1 MRVLVSLSVAFS
13 LASFATAQFEGWEP
27 GPATPGIGPIPATW
41 TSVNNSPGGPGTNT
55 NWQVRNDSY
64 AFPANSG
71 TTYAWSNYNSST
83 GANDISKYL
92 ISPLVTFNNGDTI
105 SFFTRTITNPAQYP
119 DRLRLVYNT
128 TGSTLPADFTN
139 VLVTVN
145 PTISPT
151 GYPATWTQYTGTISG
166 LTGTFTGRYAFHY
179 NPTGGGPAGANSD
192 YIGVDEVVFTP
203 AGGGTPAANAT
214 LGQGCIQSYNSF
226 YELFTTAGTA
236 STGLS
241 GNTLQLI
248 PAGTGYQGVW
258 LPGTASALFV
268 PPVAGTSLA
277 TGDDGVVTYT
287 ATTGSFP
294 TPQGPQTSFQ
304 VSGNAIVAWG
314 TGTMDYPGTN
324 SYTPTAGGFLN
335 SLLGGFYAWHDY
347 NVSETGSG
355 LILAEEIG
363 GTLYF
368 TWNGV
373 ESYSTPAGANPS
385 TLQFQ
390 LDLGSGGVKMVFVSI
405 DGNATSTFGSGHVV
419 GVTAPG
425 ASANPGSIA
434 LANATAGQLLTTNP
448 EVLPLALAGGSR
460 PVTGTSWNLDVS
472 NIPATGVLGVDV
484 FGLSD
489 PGINDLFFLGAP
501 GCGLRASLDV
511 TNAWFVTGATHAYSL
526 PIPSNPALLNLN
538 LYTTSA
544 VFQFPAVNPLGAITA
559 NGVQGKIG
567 SY

>member
-41 TSVNNSPGGPGTNT
+41 TSVNDSPGGPGTNT

-145 PTISPT
+145 PTISTT
-151 GYPATWTQYTGTISG
+151 GYPATWTQYTGTVSG
-166 LTGTFTGRYAFHY
+166 LAGPTPGRYAFHY
-179 NPTGGGPAGANSD
+179 NPTNGGPSGLNAD
-192 YIGVDEVVFTP
+192 YIGIDDVTY
-203 AGGGTPAANAT
+203 TPAAGGVLAT
-214 LGQGCIQSYNSF
+214 NTALGPGCIQVYNSF
-226 YELFTTAGTA
+226 YEQFANATAA
-236 STGLS
+236 AAALS
-241 GNTLQLI
+241 GNVLQLV
-248 PAGTGYQGVW
+248 PTATGYQGVW
-258 LPGTASALFV
+258 LPGTASAFFV
-268 PPVAGTSLA
+268 PPVAGTPLA
-277 TGDDGVVTYT
+277 TGDDGVVTYALT
-287 ATTGSFP
+287 SGSFP
-294 TPQGPQTSFQ
+294 TAQGPQASVL
-304 VSGNAIVAWG
+304 VSGNGIVAWG
-314 TGTMDYPGTN
+314 GTAMDYPGTV
-324 SYTPTAGGFLN
+324 SYTPTAAGFLN
-335 SLLGGFYAWHDY
+335 STLGGLYAWHDY
-347 NVSETGSG
+347 NVAEAGSG
-355 LILAEEIG
+355 QVLAEEVG
-363 GTLYF
+363 GVLYVTF
-368 TWNGV
+368 NGV
-373 ESYSTPAGANPS
+373 ESYANPETANPS

-390 LDLGSGGVKMVFVSI
+390 LDLASGGVKMVFVSV
-405 DGNATSTFGSGHVV
+405 DGNATSIYGSGHVV

-425 ASANPGSIA
+425 ASNNPGSIA
-434 LANATAGQLLTTNP
+434 LATAASGQLLTTSP
-448 EVLPLALAGGSR
+448 EVLPLALAGGTR
-460 PVTGTSWNLDVS
+460 PVTGASWNLDVS

-489 PGINDLFFLGAP
+489 PGLNDLFFLGAP

-511 TNAWFVTGATHAYSL
+511 TSAWFVTGATHAYSL

-544 VFQFPAVNPLGAITA
+544 VFQFPPVNPLGAITA
-559 NGVQGKIG
+559 NGLQGKIG